1 MGYYETCAIPKPKN
15 SKKKKL
21 YNGYKDKPF
30 RVCAETGVPYAER
43 HEIFGGA
50 NRQKSIR
57 YGLQID
63 LSPEIHE
70 RVTNP
75 RTDEDL
81 ALVQRYKEEGQMKF
95 EALMRGE
102 GMTDVQAR
110 KTFMFEF
117 GKNYLPMLGK
127 EGV

>member
-1 MGYYETCAIPKPKN
+1 MGYYETCAVPKPKDK
-15 SKKKKL
+15 KKKKL
-21 YNGYKDKPF
+21 FNGYKDKPF
-30 RVCAETGVPYAER
+30 RVCAETGKPNAER

-50 NRQKSIR
+50 NRQKSIK

-81 ALVQRYKEEGQMKF
+81 ALVQRLKEEGQMKF
-95 EALMRGE
+95 EALMIGE
-102 GMTDVQAR
+102 GMTEVQAR

-117 GKNYLPMLGK
+117 GKNYLPMLGR

>member
-1 MGYYETCAIPKPKN
+1 MGYYETCVIPKPKN
-15 SKKKKL
+15 IKKKKL

-30 RVCAETGVPYAER
+30 RVCAETGKPCAER

-50 NRQKSIR
+50 NRQKSIN

-81 ALVQRYKEEGQMKF
+81 ALVQEYKQRGQMKF